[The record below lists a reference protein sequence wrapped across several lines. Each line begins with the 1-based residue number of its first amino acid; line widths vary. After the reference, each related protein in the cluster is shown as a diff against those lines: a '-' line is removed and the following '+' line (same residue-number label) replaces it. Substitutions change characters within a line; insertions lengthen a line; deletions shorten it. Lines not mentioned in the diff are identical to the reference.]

1 MNKKSRERLQF
12 GSIASVEI
20 EGPGMEGSYLTA
32 AKDLVVLALAL
43 YGAILS
49 TINWRALRK
58 DARQIKVALGTVM
71 PTCGSRP
78 GPAYAKIEAINVGQR
93 AVSIDIL
100 TLELPSGAR
109 MFTPYSTGI
118 AGLESTRLPAT
129 LEDGEIAQHVVSHE
143 EIGRAL
149 RSHGLGRGTRLTP
162 VCVDTAGNVYKGKPW
177 EVDPDELLRMATS
190 Q

>member
-1 MNKKSRERLQF
+1 
-12 GSIASVEI
+12 
-20 EGPGMEGSYLTA
+20 MEGSYLTP
-32 AKDLVVLALAL
+32 AKDLVLLALAL
-43 YGAILS
+43 YGAVLS
-49 TINWRALRK
+49 TVNWRNAARK
-58 DARQIKVALGTVM
+58 DARQIRVVTGTVR

-78 GPAYAKIEAINVGQR
+78 GPAYAKIEAINVGHR
-93 AVSIDIL
+93 TVIVDIL

-109 MFTPYSTGI
+109 MFTPDGTGI
-118 AGLESTRLPAT
+118 VELESTRLPAT
-129 LEDGEIAQHVVSHE
+129 LDDGQTAQYIVSYE

-162 VCVDTAGNVYKGKPW
+162 VCVDRAGHLYKGKPW